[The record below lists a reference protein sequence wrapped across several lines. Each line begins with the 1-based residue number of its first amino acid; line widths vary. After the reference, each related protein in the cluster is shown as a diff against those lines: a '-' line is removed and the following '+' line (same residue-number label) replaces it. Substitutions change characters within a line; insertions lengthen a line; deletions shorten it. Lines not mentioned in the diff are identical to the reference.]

1 MIYIFEL
8 IFFYREKDGTPPPP
22 ARGKNDWVEKK
33 KQKQKQTTQTAGSA
47 SQSINVA
54 RVSKQS
60 LL

>member
-1 MIYIFEL
+1 MGRL
-8 IFFYREKDGTPPPP
+8 PPP